1 MSALLSIKELKK
13 SFGAIIVADAS
24 SFDVAQGEAV
34 GILGPNGAGKTSL
47 FNLITGSMRAD
58 SGTILFDGRDITK
71 LPAAARCKLGVAR
84 SFQIPQPF
92 VGMTVFENALV
103 GATQGAGLRGREAE
117 DHALDVLD
125 ETGLADKANMRAGSL
140 SLLERKRLE
149 LARALSGKPEL

>member
-1 MSALLSIKELKK
+1 MSAILSVTDLQK
-13 SFGAIIVADAS
+13 SFGAVVVADAS

-58 SGTILFDGRDITK
+58 SGTIRFDGQDITK
-71 LPAAARCKLGVAR
+71 ASAAARCKMGVAR

-103 GATQGAGLRGREAE
+103 GATQGAGLHGREAE
-117 DHALDVLD
+117 AHALDVLH
-125 ETGLADKANMRAGSL
+125 ETGLIDKANMRAG
-140 SLLERKRLE
+140 
-149 LARALSGKPEL
+149 AYPYWNANVWN